1 MMLAKDEGRKK
12 IDWWFL
18 LPVFLLGVIGVVTLY
33 SASVSEVES
42 LQQNLCVKQMIW
54 FSGGLVLILVSLLFD
69 HKSLYE
75 WAEGIY
81 FISLV
86 LLAAV
91 FFIGVK
97 AGGASR
103 WLPLGPFSIQPSEF
117 VKLALII
124 MLAKHYSKQS
134 NVGGLTFRNLIL
146 PILILGIPVVLIA
159 MQPDLGTATL
169 LILIAAFM
177 TLIVGIARRTL
188 YLLAGVI
195 VVFIPI
201 LWIFFLHDYQKE
213 RVLTFLNPS
222 RDPLE
227 TGYQIIQSKIA
238 IGSGMITGKGFL
250 NGTQNVLAFL
260 PEQHTDF
267 ILAVLAEEWGFVG
280 TSIVLFL
287 YLLIIV
293 WAVSIGYNSRD
304 SFRILLSVGL
314 TAMIFLPVFVN
325 AGMVMG
331 LLPVVGVPLPLIS
344 YGGSATVS
352 FMLGIALLLNIS
364 MRRSAIE

>member
-103 WLPLGPFSIQPSEF
+103 WLPL
-117 VKLALII
+117 ALFP
-124 MLAKHYSKQS
+124 YSLRSLS
-134 NVGGLTFRNLIL
+134 NW
-146 PILILGIPVVLIA
+146 P
-159 MQPDLGTATL
+159 
-169 LILIAAFM
+169 
-177 TLIVGIARRTL
+177 
-188 YLLAGVI
+188 
-195 VVFIPI
+195 
-201 LWIFFLHDYQKE
+201 
-213 RVLTFLNPS
+213 
-222 RDPLE
+222 
-227 TGYQIIQSKIA
+227 
-238 IGSGMITGKGFL
+238 
-250 NGTQNVLAFL
+250 
-260 PEQHTDF
+260 
-267 ILAVLAEEWGFVG
+267 
-280 TSIVLFL
+280 
-287 YLLIIV
+287 
-293 WAVSIGYNSRD
+293 
-304 SFRILLSVGL
+304 
-314 TAMIFLPVFVN
+314 
-325 AGMVMG
+325 
-331 LLPVVGVPLPLIS
+331 
-344 YGGSATVS
+344 
-352 FMLGIALLLNIS
+352 
-364 MRRSAIE
+364 